1 MRIAVL
7 ACCMTLIALVALGC
21 GSAGVTELALEDPA
35 DDVPTA
41 AGPDIVAVAVERD
54 ADTIR
59 FRVRFAAAP
68 PLGVSLQDGWV
79 DMILIGIDVP
89 PFGAPPVTPGG
100 EWRGADFA
108 LGTHGPSAGG
118 ILVRLRADAAPEL
131 KAEIP
136 LETDGTTI
144 FLSVPRR
151 ELGDPARF
159 AVSVAAAREWNEAGD
174 EPAGAKPDVAPDTGT
189 WTVDFDG
196 S

>member
-7 ACCMTLIALVALGC
+7 ACCMTLIALVASGC

-35 DDVPTA
+35 DDVATA

-68 PLGVSLQDGWV
+68 TLDVSLQDGWV
-79 DMILIGIDVP
+79 DMLLIGIDVP
-89 PFGAPPVTPGG
+89 PFGAPPVRPGG

-108 LGTHGPSAGG
+108 LGTHGPSASG
-118 ILVRLRADAAPEL
+118 ILVRLSAEAAPEM
-131 KAEIP
+131 KADIP
-136 LETDGTTI
+136 IETDGATI
-144 FLSVPRR
+144 SLSVPRR

-159 AVSVAAAREWNEAGD
+159 AVSVAAAREWNDAGD
-174 EPAGAKPDVAPDTGT
+174 EPAGPKPDIAPDTGT
-189 WTVDFDG
+189 WTVDFG
-196 S
+196 G